1 MRGRKER
8 GASFHGEHRS
18 RDIRDWKLLTE
29 EQVRGVGFGAD
40 AENNTNISLHLC
52 SGVSTGKKKKSH
64 NPKVELFSLVEK
76 LKPPNLGGSIS
87 VALRKLLQGGGRWSQ
102 AIYKFAKKGAGS
114 PNIKDYGEVRKIR
127 YQVYEF
133 RVLPFMGR

>member
-8 GASFHGEHRS
+8 GASFHTENTDP

-29 EQVRGVGFGAD
+29 EQVKGVGFGAD

-52 SGVSTGKKKKSH
+52 SRVCQLEKKKSH

-76 LKPPNLGGSIS
+76 LEASKLGRQHLSS
-87 VALRKLLQGGGRWSQ
+87 LEKAVQEVGGWSQ
-102 AIYKFAKKGAGS
+102 AIYKFARS
-114 PNIKDYGEVRKIR
+114 RQSEHQR
-127 YQVYEF
+127 
-133 RVLPFMGR
+133 LW

>member
-1 MRGRKER
+1 M
-8 GASFHGEHRS
+8 
-18 RDIRDWKLLTE
+18 
-29 EQVRGVGFGAD
+29 GFGAD

-52 SGVSTGKKKKSH
+52 SGVSTGKKKSH

-102 AIYKFAKKGAGS
+102 AIYKFATKGAGS
-114 PNIKDYGEVRKIR
+114 PNIKDYDEVRKIR